1 MRGRRAV
8 PKAAPKRLG
17 RGLRQKASG
26 EVVAQFNLTL
36 PPATK
41 IALLG
46 LAVRLGKDP
55 SVVLLEALC
64 AAHPHLRH
72 EAPEPTS

>member
-1 MRGRRAV
+1 MRGRF
-8 PKAAPKRLG
+8 AAPKGSPQRLG

-26 EVVAQFNLTL
+26 EVVAQFNMTL

-41 IALLG
+41 VALLG

-55 SVVLLEALC
+55 SAILLEALF
-64 AAHPHLRH
+64 AVHPSLETAGHG
-72 EAPEPTS
+72 